1 MSTFSEI
8 LKREREN
15 KGYSK
20 AELARKLNIPYTTYQ
35 NYENGREPKID
46 VIKQISEEL
55 GINPSVF
62 FDLEN
67 RDPLYERNFHP
78 IDHSEIEC
86 IMLYDSGKFEY
97 MKIDVGKQA
106 MNGREEDFEWIE
118 FYASAFQIGSTIY
131 IYPTYEF
138 AENKKP
144 CGNDSFSFLLGE
156 AIRPYE
162 FGGTLWDKDNTMS
175 DWAVSGN
182 LIANNQQLNGASY
195 SGSQLGTPRSAMKFM
210 GTTYCHASVG
220 TGNDNRIVMGYSYQP
235 KKVRVELFGWRLSRK
250 QIIFVLAG
258 GVVVGS
264 VWWRKNKGKTQ
275 K

>member
-1 MSTFSEI
+1 MKGGNMSTFSEI

-62 FDLEN
+62 IDLEN

-97 MKIDVGKQA
+97 MKDTFDNHRKELYRQSWKVHDMFDNFYNALIELRAKTFVEVDHEKLKYIRWDILDILERTDIDT
-106 MNGREEDFEWIE
+106 R
-118 FYASAFQIGSTIY
+118 FQYEKTIY
-131 IYPTYEF
+131 E
-138 AENKKP
+138 
-144 CGNDSFSFLLGE
+144 
-156 AIRPYE
+156 
-162 FGGTLWDKDNTMS
+162 
-175 DWAVSGN
+175 
-182 LIANNQQLNGASY
+182 
-195 SGSQLGTPRSAMKFM
+195 SQYM
-210 GTTYCHASVG
+210 
-220 TGNDNRIVMGYSYQP
+220 NEQ
-235 KKVRVELFGWRLSRK
+235 
-250 QIIFVLAG
+250 
-258 GVVVGS
+258 
-264 VWWRKNKGKTQ
+264 
-275 K
+275 

>member
-78 IDHSEIEC
+78 IDHSEI
-86 IMLYDSGKFEY
+86 
-97 MKIDVGKQA
+97 KIC
-106 MNGREEDFEWIE
+106 WIL
-118 FYASAFQIGSTIY
+118 T
-131 IYPTYEF
+131 
-138 AENKKP
+138 
-144 CGNDSFSFLLGE
+144 
-156 AIRPYE
+156 
-162 FGGTLWDKDNTMS
+162 
-175 DWAVSGN
+175 
-182 LIANNQQLNGASY
+182 
-195 SGSQLGTPRSAMKFM
+195 
-210 GTTYCHASVG
+210 
-220 TGNDNRIVMGYSYQP
+220 
-235 KKVRVELFGWRLSRK
+235 
-250 QIIFVLAG
+250 
-258 GVVVGS
+258 
-264 VWWRKNKGKTQ
+264 
-275 K
+275 